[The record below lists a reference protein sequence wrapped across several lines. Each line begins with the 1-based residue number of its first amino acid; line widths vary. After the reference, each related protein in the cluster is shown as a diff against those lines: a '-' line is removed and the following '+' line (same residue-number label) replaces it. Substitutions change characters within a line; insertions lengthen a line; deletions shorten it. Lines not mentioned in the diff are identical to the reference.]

1 MIAFPNAKIN
11 LGLNVLDKRADGFH
25 NIDTVF
31 FPVDLCDILEIIKTE
46 DSKTSFSSSGLRIP
60 GNPETN
66 LCLKAYYL
74 LKDKFSLPNVK
85 IHLHKIIPM
94 GAGLGGGSSDAAFT
108 LKLLNNLFD
117 LKINESDLLKF
128 ASILGADCAFFILN
142 EPLTAFERGDQF
154 KKITLDLSGYQI
166 VIIVPDIHVNT
177 AFAYTK
183 VTPQKNK
190 SLSSNIIEEE
200 NIEEWKLK
208 LVNDFEAP
216 IFSIYP
222 ELKNIK
228 SKLYKKGATY
238 ASMSGSG
245 SAVYG
250 LFKHPVDLSA
260 NFKDYFYWSSKI

>member
-31 FPVDLCDILEIIKTE
+31 FPVNLCDILEIIKTE
-46 DSKTSFSSSGLRIP
+46 DTKTSFSSSGLRIP
-60 GNPETN
+60 GDPDAN
-66 LCLKAYYL
+66 LCLSAYHL
-74 LKDKFSLPNVK
+74 LKSKFVLPNVK

-94 GAGLGGGSSDAAFT
+94 GAGLGGGSSDAAFA
-108 LKLLNNLFD
+108 LKLLNTLFD

-128 ASILGADCAFFILN
+128 ASMLGADCAFFILN
-142 EPLTAFERGDQF
+142 EPLAAFERGDQF
-154 KKITLDLSGYQI
+154 KQMNLDLSAYQFVI
-166 VIIVPDIHVNT
+166 VAPDIHVDT
-177 AFAYTK
+177 AFAYSK
-183 VTPQKNK
+183 ITPKK
-190 SLSSNIIEEE
+190 GEGHATEIVKGRRVD
-200 NIEEWKLK
+200 EWRSI
-208 LVNDFEAP
+208 LVNDFEGP

-228 SKLYKKGATY
+228 AALYKLGATY

-250 LFKHPVDLSA
+250 MFEKPIDLSA
-260 NFKDYFYWSSKI
+260 NFKNYFYWSSKI